1 LQITRA
7 RLSAGQGMLVAFAVV
22 LAAGTLAVA
31 VQPAEAETAP
41 AAPPSVFGADVRDY
55 QVDSL
60 VVEPCP
66 GQAES
71 CAKGAGLNWV
81 RQNIGW
87 TDLQPRPPK
96 AGYTSQPAACPE
108 ADGWCYWDQ
117 AYVEAA
123 KARLKKVTDR
133 GHTPIVILQWVPD
146 WVNGGKPAKHCYL
159 PSEQFDAYAALAAN
173 VVREFKAAGIPVR
186 HWQVWN
192 EPEPTMEEMG
202 AGCGT
207 LGIGSFGDAKDEYY
221 GGARFTDLLAK
232 ATPAI
237 KAADPEA
244 TVVAGGLMLACNDCP
259 AQKFLRGMLD
269 HHGKRDGAQFFDV
282 LDYHAYP
289 GWSGNAQPDREWS
302 LTGWNEHSSGRG
314 YIFDKLRF
322 VRGVMAE
329 YGAADKPVLL
339 GETGLTCAAAAD
351 GTRPCP
357 EMGADA
363 GFTAAQANMVV
374 RTYTRAIHAGLL
386 GVEWYSFGDGLFE
399 QSELID
405 VDHGTQKVTGLRP
418 GYTAMR
424 FLAGELGGATLLR
437 DESTRPR
444 LSASRA
450 RRRSAPRASPTRAST
465 PRRTP
470 SARARRRSG
479 CCGPTSGAARSS
491 PVRSTPGRS
500 RSTCSATGVTGPATR
515 SGSSPRSCATSV
527 PPRVAGPSPSRPRRR
542 PPPQPP
548 PRCRWRRR
556 PRQCPRS
563 RPPLPPDLSPAGRA
577 GTSHSPGPGAP
588 SRSSRRRCAWSC
600 WVRPPS

>member
-1 LQITRA
+1 
-7 RLSAGQGMLVAFAVV
+7 MLVAFAVV

-87 TDLQPRPPK
+87 TELQPRPPK

-117 AYVEAA
+117 AYIE
-123 KARLKKVTDR
+123 
-133 GHTPIVILQWVPD
+133 
-146 WVNGGKPAKHCYL
+146 
-159 PSEQFDAYAALAAN
+159 AAN

-339 GETGLTCAAAAD
+339 GETGLTV
-351 GTRPCP
+351 P
-357 EMGADA
+357 
-363 GFTAAQANMVV
+363 
-374 RTYTRAIHAGLL
+374 
-386 GVEWYSFGDGLFE
+386 
-399 QSELID
+399 
-405 VDHGTQKVTGLRP
+405 
-418 GYTAMR
+418 
-424 FLAGELGGATLLR
+424 
-437 DESTRPR
+437 RPR
-444 LSASRA
+444 TEPGR
-450 RRRSAPRASPTRAST
+450 APRWAPTPGSP
-465 PRRTP
+465 PRRPTWW
-470 SARARRRSG
+470 
-479 CCGPTSGAARSS
+479 CGPTPG
-491 PVRSTPGRS
+491 PSTPD
-500 RSTCSATGVTGPATR
+500 C
-515 SGSSPRSCATSV
+515 SGSSGTRSATDCS
-527 PPRVAGPSPSRPRRR
+527 S
-542 PPPQPP
+542 
-548 PRCRWRRR
+548 
-556 PRQCPRS
+556 
-563 RPPLPPDLSPAGRA
+563 
-577 GTSHSPGPGAP
+577 
-588 SRSSRRRCAWSC
+588 SRS
-600 WVRPPS
+600 

>member
-1 LQITRA
+1 
-7 RLSAGQGMLVAFAVV
+7 MLVAFAVV

-87 TDLQPRPPK
+87 TELQPRPPK

-186 HWQVWN
+186 RWQVWN

-339 GETGLTCAAAAD
+339 GETGLTCAAAPD

-437 DESTRPR
+437 DESCTVNPAQALCQPGASPVSAKGEPYKSFDTEAYSFCKGTTAVAVLWSNLRSGPVITRPLDAGAVAFDMLGNR
-444 LSASRA
+444 RDGTTYPVGFEPTIVRHERA
-450 RRRSAPRASPTRAST
+450 AACGWTEPVTTTSTTTTTTTTTLPVASPAST
-465 PRRTP
+465 VPP
-470 SARARRRSG
+470 V
-479 CCGPTSGAARSS
+479 PTAA
-491 PVRSTPGRS
+491 
-500 RSTCSATGVTGPATR
+500 PA
-515 SGSSPRSCATSV
+515 GSV
-527 PPRVAGPSPSRPRRR
+527 PGGKGGDLPFTGAGGTIPLVAAGLCLVLLAAAALLIGRR
-542 PPPQPP
+542 Q
-548 PRCRWRRR
+548 RR
-556 PRQCPRS
+556 
-563 RPPLPPDLSPAGRA
+563 
-577 GTSHSPGPGAP
+577 
-588 SRSSRRRCAWSC
+588 
-600 WVRPPS
+600 